1 MIISGIDISTYSF
14 ISAMIIF
21 SLSVIIVLIFA
32 KKTSFIAAYGIHF
45 ILFSIVLSIIRLLIP
60 LDIYWAKI
68 IDLDYILHPLEK
80 ILLFFHTDLE
90 EMKPIFLILWGSG
103 SLLFFLYVSW
113 TFVMDIY
120 TLKKLKKI
128 KPEKT
133 LSFIEESEF
142 DKIDIVISPQI
153 SVPKVW
159 GICKPHIYLP
169 DLELDE
175 SEWRLIINHEI
186 QHIRNHDTLIKMII
200 LVITMI
206 FWWNPIMLL
215 LWKKKDHFLEMRCDT
230 MLLKSAS
237 KNEKVSYLNMIIKV
251 LRQTNDHR
259 GELVSSALIH
269 TSAYQLTKQRFESIL
284 MDVKRKRGKRFSFY
298 LIIFLMFLS
307 SYFII
312 LQPRYLPEEDEI
324 YESSTYDFIL
334 YTKDNKYLFF
344 KDGKLYEE
352 LTKEDIKDDK
362 YKDMEIISEE

>member
-1 MIISGIDISTYSF
+1 MIISGINISTYSF

-90 EMKPIFLILWGSG
+90 EMKPVFLILWGSG

-215 LWKKKDHFLEMRCDT
+215 LWKKMDHFLEMRCDT

-259 GELVSSALIH
+259 GELVSIVVFYNLTAALF
-269 TSAYQLTKQRFESIL
+269 AGR
-284 MDVKRKRGKRFSFY
+284 R
-298 LIIFLMFLS
+298 
-307 SYFII
+307 
-312 LQPRYLPEEDEI
+312 
-324 YESSTYDFIL
+324 
-334 YTKDNKYLFF
+334 
-344 KDGKLYEE
+344 
-352 LTKEDIKDDK
+352 
-362 YKDMEIISEE
+362 